1 MTAYPSEGCSYLDAR
16 LSFRRANSTGYL
28 EICDE
33 EGLWSFVCAD
43 NTTSTTT
50 AMVVCRQ
57 LGFDPTLVRSVRAL
71 TSVLPQTSEE
81 RLFSFDLTS
90 NGFSCSG
97 NEMNLTSCLVEQET
111 DNVDRKRRNLLQDA
125 VESPSVCNSLTEIQC
140 GGEHVDLYYLVL
152 LSTFYLSRSIV
163 PPRVTF
169 SPPSPNGVY
178 EGEVGRRFSLSCSWS
193 RDTYPLPS
201 TFMNST
207 SKFIHGIV

>member
-1 MTAYPSEGCSYLDAR
+1 MTAYPSEGCSYLDVR

-33 EGLWSFVCAD
+33 EGQWSFVCAD

-57 LGFDPTLVRSVRAL
+57 LGFDPTLVRSVSAL

-97 NEMNLTSCLVEQET
+97 NEINLTSCLVERET
-111 DNVDRKRRNLLQDA
+111 DNVEGRKRRNLLHNAD
-125 VESPSVCNSLTEIQC
+125 ESLSGCNSLTEIQC
-140 GGEHVDLYYLVL
+140 GGEHIDLYYLVL
-152 LSTFYLSRSIV
+152 LSTFYLS
-163 PPRVTF
+163 
-169 SPPSPNGVY
+169 
-178 EGEVGRRFSLSCSWS
+178 
-193 RDTYPLPS
+193 
-201 TFMNST
+201 
-207 SKFIHGIV
+207 